1 MLSAYTLIIG
11 GFVGS
16 GTIPPAKRGGSLD
29 GNETDR
35 VEVVGINPNNNNG
48 CLKVLGNFPKPIRG
62 AVGTT
67 FGE

>member
-1 MLSAYTLIIG
+1 MLSAYTIIIG

-16 GTIPPAKRGGSLD
+16 GTIPPANGND

-48 CLKVLGNFPKPIRG
+48 CLKVLGNFPKPILG

>member
-16 GTIPPAKRGGSLD
+16 GTIPPAFALD

-48 CLKVLGNFPKPIRG
+48 CLKVLGNFPKPIKG

>member
-16 GTIPPAKRGGSLD
+16 GTIPPAMNQGY
-29 GNETDR
+29 ETDR

-48 CLKVLGNFPKPIRG
+48 CMKVLGNFPKPIRG